1 MKALQDTRVSL
12 ASVSLASATTPRTAL
27 LDAINASSAKL
38 MVATGAN
45 TNSSANC
52 TIAITTGSDAT
63 STTAYVSI
71 GTTDAAVTT
80 EGVRVV
86 DIDMR
91 GKDRYLYVTV
101 TPGTNGT
108 TDAITVGSI
117 VGLFETGLKPSNSTT
132 QVGNVV
138 FA

>member
-12 ASVSLASATTPRTAL
+12 ASVSLAAATTARTAL

-38 MVATGAN
+38 LVATGAN

-63 STTAYVSI
+63 STTDYVSI
-71 GTTDAAVTT
+71 GTTAAAVTT

-108 TDAITVGSI
+108 TDQITVGSI